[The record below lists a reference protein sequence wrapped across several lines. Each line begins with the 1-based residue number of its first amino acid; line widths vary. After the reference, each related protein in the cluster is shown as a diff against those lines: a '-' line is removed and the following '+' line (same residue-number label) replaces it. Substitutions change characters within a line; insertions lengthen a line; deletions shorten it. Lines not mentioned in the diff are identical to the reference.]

1 MHKSQAS
8 HHRHQHHLNPNST
21 TRPPIQNS
29 QISPHHQAY
38 LLHSH
43 HHSPVDTVSPQRQ
56 QQQTNYPQQQRISSH
71 HNNTKESISIQEFIN
86 KNVNDF
92 VSLTSKKKTKVIMTF
107 IGMKIVFYINQGY
120 FMPTRV

>member
-1 MHKSQAS
+1 MHKSQTS
-8 HHRHQHHLNPNST
+8 HHRHQHHLNTNST
-21 TRPPIQNS
+21 NRTLVPPIQNS
-29 QISPHHQAY
+29 QISPHHPAY

-56 QQQTNYPQQQRISSH
+56 QQQQAHYPQQQRISSH

-92 VSLTSKKKTKVIMTF
+92 VSSTSKIKQKLS
-107 IGMKIVFYINQGY
+107 
-120 FMPTRV
+120 